1 MEKLV
6 NTRSWKR
13 LLGRASVTVTAML
26 IALLAFG
33 SLPASA
39 TCRIPAPA
47 ITVTP
52 ATNLGDD
59 AEVTIAASGFS
70 PGNELGNAQCALVEQ
85 GEWVCHNEKVFI
97 QTDASGGGQAVLA
110 VHRVVDMYR
119 TDHSLWGTVDCGA
132 GDQVCGIATVNSND
146 PNQFA
151 GASLSFG

>member
-6 NTRSWKR
+6 TTRSWKR
-13 LLGRASVTVTAML
+13 PLGRVSAVATAVL
-26 IALLAFG
+26 IALPALG
-33 SLPASA
+33 SLPAGA
-39 TCRIPAPA
+39 TGGIPAPA
-47 ITVTP
+47 IVVTP
-52 ATNLGDD
+52 STHLGDHAD
-59 AEVTIAASGFS
+59 VTIVASGFS

-97 QTDASGGGQAVLA
+97 QTDAAGGGQAVLP

-132 GDQVCGIATVNSND
+132 ADQVCGIATVNSND

-151 GASLSFG
+151 GASLTFD